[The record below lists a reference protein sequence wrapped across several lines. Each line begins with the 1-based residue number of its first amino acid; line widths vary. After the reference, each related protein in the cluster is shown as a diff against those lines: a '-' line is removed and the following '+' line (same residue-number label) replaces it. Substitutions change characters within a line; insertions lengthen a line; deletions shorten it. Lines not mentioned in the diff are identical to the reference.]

1 MEYINLIHLKAIMT
15 NIIVKYECDST
26 GDHACSITSL
36 CDIREKAFDDEYDAI
51 HFIAECTSAT
61 SNIKE
66 VAPHLFLHDRELDN
80 EARKLGVI
88 TLRELEENR
97 INNLYN

>member
-1 MEYINLIHLKAIMT
+1 MAYINLTHLKGTMIK
-15 NIIVKYECDST
+15 VVVSYECDIA
-26 GDHACSITSL
+26 GDHTCNISSL
-36 CDIREKAFDDEYDAI
+36 CDIKEKVFADEYDAI
-51 HFIAECTSAT
+51 HFIAECTSAK

-66 VAPHLFLHDRELDN
+66 VAPHLFLHDQELDS
-80 EARKLGVI
+80 EAKQLGEI

>member
-1 MEYINLIHLKAIMT
+1 MT
-15 NIIVKYECDST
+15 NIIVKYECDET
-26 GDHACSITSL
+26 GDHTCGITSL
-36 CDIREKAFDDEYDAI
+36 CDNREKAFADEFEAI
-51 HFIAECTSAT
+51 HFIAECTSAK

-66 VAPHLFLHDRELDN
+66 VAPHLFLHDHELDL
-80 EARKLGVI
+80 EAKQLGEI